1 VRTRSFIYVAAFL
14 AVLVVLGGALYAY
27 DHARA
32 NKIAP
37 GVEVGG
43 VALGGLTPEQARA
56 RLEREI
62 LQPLERPIV
71 VHHADKTWKL
81 GPREARLRA
90 DLGAMADE
98 ALARSRTGNIFAR
111 SWRSLRGERTN
122 ENLRP
127 TVQYS
132 DAAVIRLLD
141 KVRSSVERPA
151 KDARVKIDAA
161 GVKTIP
167 GVEGLAVSASQ
178 LHRQIGAAITS
189 TTASRTFVAKTRHT
203 QPKVTTADLER
214 KYDTVIVVNRSQFR
228 LRLFKKLRNTQT
240 FGIAVGQ
247 VGLETPAGQYTIA
260 NKAINPAWHVPNSA
274 WAGKLAGRV
283 IPGDDPTNPIKAR
296 WLGIFDGVGIHGTSD
311 DASIGSNASHGCI
324 RMHIPDV
331 EKLYDEVPVG
341 SAVYIA

>member
-1 VRTRSFIYVAAFL
+1 L

-32 NKIAP
+32 NEIAP

-62 LQPLERPIV
+62 LQPLEQPIV
-71 VHHADKTWKL
+71 VHHADKRWTL
-81 GPREARLRA
+81 GSREARLRA
-90 DLGAMADE
+90 DLGAMVDE

-141 KVRSSVERPA
+141 KVRRSVERPA
-151 KDARVKIDAA
+151 KDATVKIDAA

-189 TTASRTFVAKTRHT
+189 RTASRTFVAKTRHT
-203 QPKVTTADLER
+203 QPKVTTEDLER

-228 LRLFKKLRNTQT
+228 LRLFKKLKNTQT

-247 VGLETPAGQYTIA
+247 IGLETPAGQYTIA

-274 WAGKLAGRV
+274 WAGKLAGKV

>member
-32 NKIAP
+32 NEIAP
-37 GVEVGG
+37 GVKVGG
-43 VALGGLTPEQARA
+43 VALGGLTPDQARA

-62 LQPLERPIV
+62 LQPLEQPIV

-90 DLGAMADE
+90 DLGAMVDE

-122 ENLRP
+122 DDLQP

-141 KVRSSVERPA
+141 KVRRSVERPA
-151 KDARVKIDAA
+151 KDASVKIDAG
-161 GVKTIP
+161 GVRTIP

-189 TTASRTFVAKTRHT
+189 TSASRTFVAKTRHT
-203 QPKVTTADLER
+203 
-214 KYDTVIVVNRSQFR
+214 
-228 LRLFKKLRNTQT
+228 
-240 FGIAVGQ
+240 
-247 VGLETPAGQYTIA
+247 
-260 NKAINPAWHVPNSA
+260 
-274 WAGKLAGRV
+274 
-283 IPGDDPTNPIKAR
+283 
-296 WLGIFDGVGIHGTSD
+296 
-311 DASIGSNASHGCI
+311 
-324 RMHIPDV
+324 
-331 EKLYDEVPVG
+331 
-341 SAVYIA
+341 

>member
-1 VRTRSFIYVAAFL
+1 VRTRSFIAIAAFL
-14 AVLVVLGGALYAY
+14 AVLIVLGGALYSY

-32 NKIAP
+32 DEIAP
-37 GVEVGG
+37 GVKVGG
-43 VALGGLTPEQARA
+43 VALGGLRPEQARA

-71 VHHADKTWKL
+71 VHHDDKTWKL

-90 DLGAMADE
+90 DLSAMVDE
-98 ALARSRTGNIFAR
+98 ALARSRSGDIFAR
-111 SWRSLRGERTN
+111 SWRSLTGKRMDDD
-122 ENLRP
+122 LKP
-127 TVQYS
+127 SVQYS
-132 DAAVIRLLD
+132 DAAVIRLID
-141 KVRSSVERPA
+141 RVRKSIERPA
-151 KDARVKIDAA
+151 KDATVKISGA
-161 GVKTIP
+161 GVSTVP
-167 GVEGLAVSASQ
+167 GVEGLAVSASR
-178 LHRQIGAAITS
+178 LHRQIGAAIIS

-203 QPKVTTADLER
+203 QPKVTTSDLRR
-214 KYDTVIVVNRSQFR
+214 KYNTVIVVNRSQFR
-228 LRLFKKLRNTQT
+228 LRLFKDLKPKQT

-260 NKAINPAWHVPNSA
+260 NKAINPAWHVPNSS
-274 WAGKLAGRV
+274 WAGKLAGKV

-311 DASIGSNASHGCI
+311 DASIGHNASHGCI

-331 EKLYDEVPVG
+331 EELYDEVPVG